1 VGLDFAS
8 VSYAIVE
15 DIGITNCGTALKID
29 GAPGRGLAIRGEVI
43 FACPFL
49 FFLVCFPV
57 FLLHEWIIT
66 DMMECTGCHEN
77 DLTSHG

>member
-1 VGLDFAS
+1 MGLDFAS

-29 GAPGRGLAIRGEVI
+29 GAPGGGLAIRGDVI

-49 FFLVCFPV
+49 FFSFV
-57 FLLHEWIIT
+57 FLFFTTRVDNH
-66 DMMECTGCHEN
+66 
-77 DLTSHG
+77 